1 MTYEEAKRFAEHWVT
16 AWNSHDLEEILAHY
30 AEDVEMTSP
39 MIQRVLGIGSG
50 SLKGKKA
57 VGDYW
62 RAALLRTPDLKF
74 SLIAVT
80 SGVNS
85 VSIFYDAVMGKKAI
99 ETFLL
104 DSQGKVFKA
113 LATYN

>member
-1 MTYEEAKRFAEHWVT
+1 MTCEEAQQFAEHWVT

-30 AEDVEMTSP
+30 AEDIEMTSP

-50 SLKGKKA
+50 SLKGRKA

-62 RAALLRTPDLKF
+62 RAALLRMPDLKF

-99 ETFLL
+99 ETFLF
-104 DSQGKVFKA
+104 DSHGKVFKA